1 MIEVH
6 SGVSDLQEGNWEGI
20 RICIVVFIQKGQCG
34 WNAMRGIGCKY
45 SLRPLFW
52 QEVKE
57 VFFKWR

>member
-20 RICIVVFIQKGQCG
+20 RICIVVFIQKGQCVC
-34 WNAMRGIGCKY
+34 NAMRGIGCKY

-57 VFFKWR
+57 VFFKWC